1 MGFSTILDILGSI
14 IIGGI
19 LMTVAWR
26 LSDAATERTYNNS
39 GELSLQQNLATIAQI
54 IEYDFRKI
62 GYCADWNKLPDP
74 TKAILS
80 ADTSSLKYLTDID
93 SDGNLDSIS
102 YFLGPTNELLSTPN
116 PRDRI
121 LYRVE
126 NDEKPAGSNLGVTD
140 FHMTYYDALGDT
152 IFLPIT
158 QTGEISSIEINVTV
172 ENVAAYDTAY
182 SSAFWR
188 QIRLVARNLRNR

>member
-1 MGFSTILDILGSI
+1 MGFNTMLDILGSV

-19 LMTVAWR
+19 LMSIAWR
-26 LSDAATERTYNNS
+26 LSNAATEKTYNNS
-39 GELSLQQNLATIAQI
+39 GELSLQQNLSTIAEI

-80 ADTSSLKYLTDID
+80 ADSSSLKYLTDID
-93 SDGNLDSIS
+93 SDGELDSVS
-102 YFLGPTNELLSTPN
+102 YFLGPTSELLSTPN

-121 LYRVE
+121 LYRVLNNE
-126 NDEKPAGSNLGVTD
+126 EPRGANLGVTY
-140 FHMTYYDALGDT
+140 FHMIYYDALGDT
-152 IFLPIT
+152 IYLPVVH
-158 QTGEISSIEINVTV
+158 TGEIASIEINVTV